1 MAENLLDKRLAN
13 IPSEIWQQIAQI
25 DELKGRFN
33 QGIKIMPDSFNSLKK
48 SALIS
53 SAGASTRIEGAKLS
67 DEEVENLIKGITIQK
82 LVDRDSQEA
91 KGYFELLSNVF
102 DNADKISISENSIKS
117 LHKQLLKYVDKD
129 TSHRGN
135 YKTTDNKVV
144 AMDPSGKI
152 TGIVFDTTPPYLTT
166 KQMSELVL
174 WTQDSL
180 KNIKIHPILVII
192 NFVVEFLKIHPFQ
205 DGNGRLSRILTN
217 LLLLKQGYQ
226 FMPFISHEKLIEDN
240 KTDYYLALRRSQ
252 KTFGAKEEDISS
264 WLEFFLLILHTQAK
278 QAVDLLSADYIETTL
293 SSKQMEVWQFL
304 QSVNETSAGEI
315 AVVTKI
321 SRPTVN
327 QVLEKLLRLKK
338 IEKIGL
344 GSATRYRKI

>member
-1 MAENLLDKRLAN
+1 MTQNKFDQRLTN
-13 IPSEIWQQIAQI
+13 IPSDIWQKIAQI
-25 DELKGRFN
+25 DELKGRFL

-67 DEEVENLIKGITIQK
+67 DEEVENLIKGISIQK
-82 LVDRDSQEA
+82 ITDRDSQEV
-91 KGYFELLSNVF
+91 KGYFELLSNIFENV
-102 DNADKISISENSIKS
+102 DKISISESSIKN

-135 YKTTDNKVV
+135 YKNTDNKVV
-144 AMDPSGKI
+144 ALDPSGKI
-152 TGIVFDTTPPYLTT
+152 TGVVFDTTPPYLTD
-166 KQMSELVL
+166 KEMSELVL

-180 KNIKIHPILVII
+180 KNVKIHPIFVIA

-217 LLLLKQGYQ
+217 LLLLKQGYT

-252 KTFGAKEEDISS
+252 KTFGKEEEDISF
-264 WLEFFLLILHTQAK
+264 WLEFFLSILQAQAK
-278 QAVDLLSADYIETTL
+278 QAVDLLSADYIENIL
-293 SSKQMEVWQFL
+293 SPKQAEIWQFL
-304 QSVNETSAGEI
+304 QSVNEVSAGEI
-315 AVVTKI
+315 ADVTKI

-327 QVLEKLLRLKK
+327 QVLEKLLNLKK

>member
-13 IPSEIWQQIAQI
+13 ISSEIWQQIAQI
-25 DELKGRFN
+25 DELKGRFS

-67 DEEVENLIKGITIQK
+67 DEEVENLIKGISIQK
-82 LVDRDSQEA
+82 LTDRDSQEA

-252 KTFGAKEEDISS
+252 KTFGAKEEDITP
-264 WLEFFLLILHTQAK
+264 WLEFFLSILQTQAK